1 MWRARQMPPRCKFHP
16 QHSNRKEK
24 QMNRRTAKLSLVIS
38 ALVLLVASITT
49 AGTARGVRGNPN
61 DEPKRTEPVSVG
73 EEAPDFTLEDMQ
85 GNQVSLSATRGK
97 MPTVLVF
104 YRGYWCPF
112 CAHQLS
118 ELRSLS
124 KANES
129 VRLLAISV
137 DDHEKTKQ
145 LTEKIAADGN
155 GPVNYTMLSDPGHQV
170 IDAYGLHDP
179 AYDGKRFDGIPHP
192 AVYVI
197 DKNGRVA
204 WAKVESDYKVRPSN
218 ADIRAALES
227 LN

>member
-1 MWRARQMPPRCKFHP
+1 MSFRSFAA
-16 QHSNRKEK
+16 S
-24 QMNRRTAKLSLVIS
+24 
-38 ALVLLVASITT
+38 VLLITGIAQ
-49 AGTARGVRGNPN
+49 AGAARGVRSNKI
-61 DEPKRTEPVSVG
+61 DEPKRAEPVSVG
-73 EEAPDFTLEDMQ
+73 EGAPDFTLEDMQ
-85 GNQVSLSATRGK
+85 GNQVTLSAAKGK
-97 MPTVLVF
+97 APTVLVF

-118 ELRSLS
+118 ELRSLL
-124 KANES
+124 KANEP
-129 VRLLAISV
+129 VRFLAISV

-145 LTEKIAADGN
+145 LMEKIAADGN
-155 GPVNYTMLSDPGHQV
+155 GPVNYTMLSDPGHKI

-179 AYDGKRFDGIPHP
+179 AYDGKRFYGIPNP

>member
-1 MWRARQMPPRCKFHP
+1 MSFR
-16 QHSNRKEK
+16 
-24 QMNRRTAKLSLVIS
+24 SLAAS
-38 ALVLLVASITT
+38 VLLITSIAQ
-49 AGTARGVRGNPN
+49 AGAALSARSNKI
-61 DEPKRTEPVSVG
+61 DEPKRSEPVRVG

-85 GNQVSLSATRGK
+85 GNQVALSAAKGK
-97 MPTVLVF
+97 APTVLVF

-129 VRLLAISV
+129 LRLLAISV

-145 LTEKIAADGN
+145 LMEKIAADGN
-155 GPVNYTMLSDPGHQV
+155 GPVNYTMLSDPNHQV

-204 WAKVESDYKVRPSN
+204 WAEVESDYKVRPSN